1 VTFHEQII
9 TYFQELV
16 EIITASPEFQ
26 AYGVAILFLWTIIPS
41 IKSIVPE
48 VFALPLLL
56 SGVSPAILVLVAG
69 LGATLGDFIIH
80 LAGRGS
86 YRLFKGRFKEKARA
100 DHLLHKYSLPIFFA
114 TPFFGLVG
122 DIVIFVAGV
131 EHIPFRRIFPYILI
145 GQLLRMSIGM
155 IALMGLIILPEFFG
169 I

>member
-1 VTFHEQII
+1 LTFHVQII

-16 EIITASPEFQ
+16 DVITASPEFQ

-41 IKSIVPE
+41 VKSIVPE

-80 LAGRGS
+80 LFGRGS
-86 YRLFKGRFKEKARA
+86 YRLFKGKFKEKARA

-114 TPFFGLVG
+114 TPFLGIVG
-122 DIVIFVAGV
+122 DIVIFVAGI
-131 EHIPFRRIFPYILI
+131 EHISFRRIFPYLLI
-145 GQLLRMSIGM
+145 GQFLRMSLGM
-155 IALMGLIILPEFFG
+155 IAIMGLIMLPEFLG